1 MIDNEQD
8 FKKYVLSMGSKLS
21 VQSPLAEINNEK
33 HTVGAHACIYL
44 EQL

>member
-21 VQSPLAEINNEK
+21 VQSPPEIKN
-33 HTVGAHACIYL
+33 HSVGAHTCIPL
-44 EQL
+44 EEC